1 MSVYTESAM
10 PLSIRNV
17 ETTALA
23 RRLAARTG
31 KTVTQTIHDALQN
44 EELRL
49 GDVPKL
55 KPETERFLK
64 ELNERMN
71 KFGKRGPA
79 PDKAFF
85 DSLYD
90 E

>member
-1 MSVYTESAM
+1 M
-10 PLSIRNV
+10 PLSIRNI

-23 RRLAARTG
+23 RRLAARSG

-49 GDVPKL
+49 GDAPKL
-55 KPETERFLK
+55 KPETEQFLK
-64 ELNERMN
+64 EWHAQIRA
-71 KFGKRGPA
+71 RGTDSRIV
-79 PDKAFF
+79 DKAFF